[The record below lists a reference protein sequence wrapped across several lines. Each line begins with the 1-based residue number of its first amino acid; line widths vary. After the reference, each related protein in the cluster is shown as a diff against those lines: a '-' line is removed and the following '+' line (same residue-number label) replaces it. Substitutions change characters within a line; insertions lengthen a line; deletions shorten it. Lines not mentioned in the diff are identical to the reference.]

1 MELITWWEQIPL
13 QSYQYVSYD
22 NILGIFYVKEFGIDL
37 SLKCP
42 MDDIKDNE
50 KDVCITLV
58 PFEMRNDMIQN
69 ILNHLEHVQ
78 HLKNSIRIR

>member
-1 MELITWWEQIPL
+1 MIIFL
-13 QSYQYVSYD
+13 VF
-22 NILGIFYVKEFGIDL
+22 FYVKEFGIDL

-50 KDVCITLV
+50 KDVCITRV
-58 PFEMRNDMIQN
+58 PFEVRNYVIQN

>member
-1 MELITWWEQIPL
+1 
-13 QSYQYVSYD
+13 
-22 NILGIFYVKEFGIDL
+22 
-37 SLKCP
+37 

-58 PFEMRNDMIQN
+58 PFEMRYDMIQN